1 MIIFTQLYI
10 IGVINMWDPREKN
23 DIIDEE
29 TIEILEVIEE
39 CKDSYDLDED
49 FMTDYPI
56 EK

>member
-1 MIIFTQLYI
+1 
-10 IGVINMWDPREKN
+10 MWDPREKN